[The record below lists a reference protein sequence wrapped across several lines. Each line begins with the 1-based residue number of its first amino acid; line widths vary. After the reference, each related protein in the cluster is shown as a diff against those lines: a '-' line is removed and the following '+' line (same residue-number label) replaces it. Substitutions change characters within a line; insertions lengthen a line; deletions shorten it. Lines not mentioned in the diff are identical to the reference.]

1 MIKEI
6 ERYKTKCMK
15 NLPKQLAGILV
26 FSLKNTI
33 NQLCKKDSKRLTN
46 LIASTP
52 CINTANPEINK
63 CYSSLIDKILG
74 AQNAN
79 DTRKIPHL
87 CCEYYKFFPCL
98 ATRTKRINIC
108 TEFHIENA
116 SDFIRSI
123 LGNKQLLIEYY
134 SK

>member
-87 CCEYYKFFPCL
+87 CCEYYKF
-98 ATRTKRINIC
+98 
-108 TEFHIENA
+108 HIENA